1 MSRET
6 LRDSH
11 SRILGY
17 IETDS
22 NGKQTGRD
30 AHLRL
35 MGYYDPRTNQT
46 RDAHLRMV
54 SYGNTLASLITA
66 C

>member
-11 SRILGY
+11 LKLLGY

-46 RDAHLRMV
+46 RDVHLRMV